1 MATAAT
7 SIKSQGRFAP
17 IVTVAALTLLAALG
31 GGLSGKMIVARSR
44 AASTTTATADKAA
57 APHPSEAL
65 EILELPPIITNLAS
79 PPEARVRLQVAVVF
93 PKHSVEMPS
102 LLAARIA
109 DDLVAYVKTLSIGE
123 LQGASGLQALRED
136 LTDRAKTRS
145 DGKVRELMIE
155 NLVVQ

>member
-1 MATAAT
+1 MAAAVQST
-7 SIKSQGRFAP
+7 KPQGKFAL
-17 IVTVAALTLLAALG
+17 VATVAALTLLAALG
-31 GGLSGKMIVARSR
+31 GGLSGKMIVAKLH
-44 AASTTTATADKAA
+44 AMPTVKAA
-57 APHPSEAL
+57 DGAAPPRPGEDL
-65 EILELPPIITNLAS
+65 EMQELPPIITNLAS
-79 PPEARVRLQVAVVF
+79 PSEARVRLQVAIVF

-109 DDLVAYVKTLSIGE
+109 DDLVAYVKTLTIGE

>member
-1 MATAAT
+1 MASVASST
-7 SIKSQGRFAP
+7 KPQGKFAP
-17 IVTVAALTLLAALG
+17 VATVGALTLLAALG
-31 GGLSGKMIVARSR
+31 GGLSGKMIVAKLHPATTERS
-44 AASTTTATADKAA
+44 ADKAA
-57 APHPSEAL
+57 AQHPNEELAL
-65 EILELPPIITNLAS
+65 LELPPIIANLAN
-79 PPEARVRLQVAVVF
+79 PPEARVRLQAAIVY

-109 DDLVAYVKTLSIGE
+109 DDLVAYVKTLTIGE